1 MDRNPPLARQDLY
14 PPIEPYAS
22 GMLRLNAVHT
32 MYWEQSGNPD
42 GKPIVFLHG
51 GPGAGSTATHRR
63 FFDPQ
68 YYRIVDFRSA
78 RRRPL
83 DAARR
88 ARRQHDAASDRRY
101 RALRQFLGIERW
113 AGVRRLL
120 GLDLRARLCRSAS
133 RALSLVSCCAASSC
147 AGRARS
153 TGSSMACARCSRRR
167 GVISRAISPEAERN
181 DLLGAYYRRLMR
193 SRSGRPHAGGA
204 RLEHL

>member
-68 YYRIVDFRSA
+68 YYRIVVICACCLQQSL
-78 RRRPL
+78 RRVA
-83 DAARR
+83 D
-88 ARRQHDAASDRRY
+88 DRG
-101 RALRQFLGIERW
+101 QFLYGFAEQPF
-113 AGVRRLL
+113 RL
-120 GLDLRARLCRSAS
+120 G
-133 RALSLVSCCAASSC
+133 
-147 AGRARS
+147 
-153 TGSSMACARCSRRR
+153 
-167 GVISRAISPEAERN
+167 
-181 DLLGAYYRRLMR
+181 
-193 SRSGRPHAGGA
+193 
-204 RLEHL
+204 RLESD